1 MLKIGLTGGIG
12 SGKTTVSNLFA
23 RLGIP
28 VIDTDIIAREVVNQE
43 DVLQSLQTLFDNHIL
58 TDEGALDRKALAS
71 IVFSDSNKKAQLD
84 ALLHPLIRKRV
95 LEQTESIEPGLSP
108 YIIIVVPLLFES
120 GFYTFV
126 DATITVNCDEEARIS
141 RVVSRDHREESEI
154 RSIIAH
160 QLDDTARCQKADYCI
175 NNNSD
180 INHLEKQ
187 VLKLHHQLQQI
198 KSLR

>member
-28 VIDTDIIAREVVNQE
+28 VIDTDIIAREVINQG
-43 DVLQSLQTLFDNHIL
+43 DVLQSLQTLFANHIL
-58 TDEGALDRKALAS
+58 TDKGTLDRKALAS

-95 LEQTESIEPGLSP
+95 LEQIESIEPGLSP

-126 DATITVNCDEEARIS
+126 DSTITVNCDKETRIS

-154 RSIIAH
+154 RSIISH
-160 QLDDTARCQKADYCI
+160 QLDDTVRCQKADYCI

-187 VLKLHHQLQQI
+187 VLKLHHQLKQI
-198 KSLR
+198 KSLP